1 MIQACKNAIAK
12 RFSCI
17 FCMAFVRVLEQIKYY
32 NLRGIEMDLKEII
45 DSNFRGNIYI
55 VQNGK
60 EEYSLTIH

>member
-1 MIQACKNAIAK
+1 
-12 RFSCI
+12 
-17 FCMAFVRVLEQIKYY
+17 MAFVRVLEQIKYY